1 MELRMPI
8 AVISSNARLV
18 IERPN
23 FLDPEEPTFVMA
35 LCVAEGCK
43 RPANGFRDKDA
54 PVCFEHGAPRMK

>member
-23 FLDPEEPTFVMA
+23 FLDPEEPTLVMA

-43 RPANGFRDKDA
+43 HPANGFATKTR
-54 PVCFEHGAPRMK
+54 PSVSSTVHRE